1 MLHRLAAVKLV
12 RELELEAAALHFQG
26 LLDVTKDEER
36 LKKEIVQISCE
47 NGRSLNL
54 SLFNVFLKTA

>member
-26 LLDVTKDEER
+26 LPDVTKYEER
-36 LKKEIVQISCE
+36 LKKEIIQISCE
-47 NGRSLNL
+47 NGKLQSCCNFILN
-54 SLFNVFLKTA
+54 TTRT